1 MGYGNIESIMTKDV
15 LCAEPEDTLAEVLEK
30 MHKNRVSCVPVC
42 EGQIPIGMITER
54 DAVAIATRALA
65 GEEDRRLAEEVMS
78 SPVTTIRS
86 TDNLEDAASL
96 AQSVSIR
103 HLPVVD
109 GDGRLLGVVAQSD
122 LLSRRLMQELVEERT
137 VHLTTANKRLDKLA
151 RLDGLLGIG
160 NRRWMEESLTRVHE
174 QLQRENVPYSLAL
187 CDVDLF
193 KLYNDHYGHLAGDRV
208 LKKIAGR
215 LVDVLRDADQVFR
228 FGGEDLLVLLPETIR
243 VEAARAGE
251 RICEGVRSL
260 ELPHEESPHGIVT
273 VSCGVASASPEEPQ
287 WRWQG
292 VIQLADESLYFAKRH
307 GRDQIAIACDAPG

>member
-1 MGYGNIESIMTKDV
+1 
-15 LCAEPEDTLAEVLEK
+15 
-30 MHKNRVSCVPVC
+30 
-42 EGQIPIGMITER
+42 
-54 DAVAIATRALA
+54 
-65 GEEDRRLAEEVMS
+65 MS

-215 LVDVLRDADQVFR
+215 LVDVLRGADQVFR

-243 VEAARAGE
+243 VEGRSGRRANLRGGTQPRASPRGVAARH
-251 RICEGVRSL
+251 RDR
-260 ELPHEESPHGIVT
+260 ELRRCQRFARGAP
-273 VSCGVASASPEEPQ
+273 VA
-287 WRWQG
+287 
-292 VIQLADESLYFAKRH
+292 LA
-307 GRDQIAIACDAPG
+307 GRDPAGGREPLLCEAPRPRSDRDRLRRARLVAPSRAAQL